1 MLFQMQ
7 HARRAGSRERD
18 LDEREDRPSSRAESG
33 GRAIGNREA
42 LPEQSGV
49 PHGRASFH
57 GGAAAQPH
65 PSTSRPLVGARA
77 SGGAGTVGGRGAS
90 RFREQREPPLVTR
103 PSADFNKSGK

>member
-33 GRAIGNREA
+33 RAIGNRDA

-65 PSTSRPLVGARA
+65 PSTSRPLVGAVA
-77 SGGAGTVGGRGAS
+77 SGGVGTKVGGRGAS
-90 RFREQREPPLVTR
+90 RFREQREPPVVTR